1 MDNVGVY
8 FFNCALDFGN
18 AGGNKVSVL
27 SNREV
32 AKLPCMSSKL
42 HMVGRT
48 GVYSF
53 EVCACSW
60 ECCAKVGVGS
70 FKLCACF

>member
-48 GVYSF
+48 GVYS
-53 EVCACSW
+53 
-60 ECCAKVGVGS
+60 CCAKVGVGS